1 MKKVESFLS
10 DYFLPASISDKELI
24 ELFKRYRNGD
34 LEAKDII
41 VRYNIK
47 FVIYYINK
55 KYCTLWFDKNDLV
68 QVGNIGLL
76 NAVET
81 FDISYNVKFSTYL
94 SKCIDN
100 EILRFLKSEKKH
112 FYVDSFDNPICDDS
126 DFRLG
131 ETILD
136 DFDLEGSIINSELKD
151 SILSEIE
158 KLPDN
163 DKRILTMYFGF
174 FDSERY
180 TQLEIAD
187 MFSITHTYL
196 SRKISKL
203 VSDLGKN
210 LSEKGYIDISNK
222 KVSTSKK
229 RRKMRKNLFMSHFHH
244 IQKKKLIKPFL
255 N

>member
-1 MKKVESFLS
+1 M
-10 DYFLPASISDKELI
+10 
-24 ELFKRYRNGD
+24 
-34 LEAKDII
+34 
-41 VRYNIK
+41 
-47 FVIYYINK
+47 
-55 KYCTLWFDKNDLV
+55 
-68 QVGNIGLL
+68 
-76 NAVET
+76 
-81 FDISYNVKFSTYL
+81 
-94 SKCIDN
+94 
-100 EILRFLKSEKKH
+100 
-112 FYVDSFDNPICDDS
+112 
-126 DFRLG
+126 
-131 ETILD
+131 
-136 DFDLEGSIINSELKD
+136 
-151 SILSEIE
+151 
-158 KLPDN
+158 PDN

-222 KVSTSKK
+222 KVSISKK
-229 RRKMRKNLFMSHFHH
+229 RRKMRKNLFMSHFHR